1 MRALYVGFLA
11 ILFLIAGFYL
21 YFGNISS
28 GVSVEPQVLGVS
40 SGVIDVEQQL
50 FLDKINEIRLSAGSE
65 KLIYD
70 EKLEKLAVY
79 RVEDMVER
87 KYYSHTTPESTT
99 YADYLDDYKVESGFS
114 CENLQLQV
122 GSDINQAIDAWQKS
136 SSHYK
141 CLIEPRLRTIGFS
154 HQLYE
159 TVSGDNGQKQ
169 LFVFSMIAVQ

>member
-1 MRALYVGFLA
+1 
-11 ILFLIAGFYL
+11 
-21 YFGNISS
+21 
-28 GVSVEPQVLGVS
+28 
-40 SGVIDVEQQL
+40 
-50 FLDKINEIRLSAGSE
+50 
-65 KLIYD
+65 
-70 EKLEKLAVY
+70 
-79 RVEDMVER
+79 MVER